1 MLIKAAINGS
11 RTPKEHRSVPV
22 TIRQQAAESA
32 AAVAAGAGA
41 IHVHVR
47 GTDGRESISPDDSA
61 RALEAIRAACPGV
74 PVGVSTGA
82 WILPNVER
90 RLKLIQAWEVLPDFA
105 SVNVHEEGAMRVIR
119 LLIDKGVGVEAGV
132 WNAKAAIALLGSGL
146 AGECLRVL
154 IEPGEEPG
162 DATINLVEIEAA
174 LSDISTPR
182 LLHGLDLSAWEMVA
196 LAAQRGYDTR
206 TGFEDTLRLPD
217 GTHAESNAA
226 LVSAAFAV
234 VQSSGRAQ

>member
-11 RTPKEHRSVPV
+11 RTPKEHPFIPV
-22 TIRQQAAESA
+22 TPQQQAAESA

-47 GTDGRESISPDDSA
+47 GRDGGESISPADSA
-61 RALEAIRAACPGV
+61 RALEAIRAASPGV
-74 PVGVSTGA
+74 RVGVSTGA
-82 WILPNVER
+82 WIVPDVEQ
-90 RLKLIQAWEVLPDFA
+90 RLGLIQAWEVLPDFA

-132 WNAKAAIALLGSGL
+132 WNAKAARVLLDSGL
-146 AGECLRVL
+146 AGECTRIL

-162 DATINLVEIEAA
+162 DVKVKLAEIEAA
-174 LSDISTPR
+174 LGFISTPR
-182 LLHGLDLSAWEMVA
+182 LLHGLDVSAWEMVA
-196 LAAQRGYDTR
+196 IAAQRGYDTR

-217 GTHAESNAA
+217 GTNAQSNAA
-226 LVSAAFAV
+226 LVSAALAV
-234 VQSSGRAQ
+234 VRPSGRTQ